1 VLGQTTFAPLQPV
14 LWEDITLV
22 TFAISVMIVMMISN
36 LPAKMFQKVVCPEV
50 NTDLALTFMI
60 ESGDVMKLIDK
71 HVKEN
76 PVIIFMKGTPSQ
88 PQCGFSA
95 QSIRILNAIGVE
107 FASVNVLDY
116 PSIREGIKAYS

>member
-1 VLGQTTFAPLQPV
+1 
-14 LWEDITLV
+14 
-22 TFAISVMIVMMISN
+22 
-36 LPAKMFQKVVCPEV
+36 
-50 NTDLALTFMI
+50 MI

-116 PSIREGIKAYS
+116 PSIREGIKAYSYDSMPFNPFPCLILSLYLVTGQLFHNCLSMVSLLEGVIS

>member
-1 VLGQTTFAPLQPV
+1 MS
-14 LWEDITLV
+14 D
-22 TFAISVMIVMMISN
+22 SS
-36 LPAKMFQKVVCPEV
+36 
-50 NTDLALTFMI
+50 DAL
-60 ESGDVMKLIDK
+60 KLIDK